1 MAAEANIRKSAVN
14 VTKAQNYLN
23 IVRDRALVMHIL
35 TVSTSNMG

>member
-23 IVRDRALVMHIL
+23 IVHGELW
-35 TVSTSNMG
+35 

>member
-23 IVRDRALVMHIL
+23 IVRDRAFGDA
-35 TVSTSNMG
+35 TSLNIN